1 MDASSAGRCFA
12 ARIFLFILLA
22 GAPAESAAANVRDG
36 SSVQSLAPDVKLL
49 VTRAQDAIKRNDLR
63 VATLLLK
70 NAAQAAPNNGAVEAE
85 LGKVLVMQGQMVQ
98 AERILRQAR
107 SHGAPDPAVL
117 PGLFQAMLSQHES
130 QAVLDQFPEPS
141 GRSPTAM
148 DTLRARA
155 LAYFSLNQPDAA
167 DAEIDKALA
176 IRRAPSLLV
185 NKAEFAVAKG
195 DRVTADSLTNEALK
209 AAANDRTALIMKIGL
224 LERQDAYPSALGY
237 ANRLVQS
244 FPGDPLPLVLRI
256 EVLAKLQRDKE
267 AEADVDSLLKIAPN
281 LPIALYDR
289 ALLLARKGNVKG
301 AWQIAQ
307 GLSPEFIHSAPQF
320 GLGFAQI
327 AKASGNAELSDAA
340 LSAVVSTYPANAE
353 ARRTLAERR
362 LAQKNY
368 AAALELLQPIAD
380 SPDPHTLM
388 LVGNTYRG
396 LGQARKADDYL
407 ARARAAQAG
416 NTGAA
421 AAAGQPIEDIRNIV
435 AKDPANADATGA
447 LILRLIGQGRSE
459 EAQAAVDRFEKAA
472 PRNAI
477 SAYFRGQIAMTN
489 GDLDN
494 ATNNF
499 TAALRAMPAFVPA
512 LYYRAQVAA
521 ARGDWTAA
529 NADLDAILLA
539 DPHNIQALSKK
550 AQYAAAAGQDDAA
563 AKLYARAV
571 TASPN
576 AAEPQFAMAGFYL
589 TRAKYGEA
597 QKAATVILDRHPN
610 DVRAASILVR
620 SYLAQHATDRAKAL
634 AQKLS
639 AANPKSTRAQLL
651 LAYVLEQAQDQK
663 GALAAYQAAVQAEPA
678 SNAGYSA
685 LASYYLRTGQKDKAV
700 ETARNLSKRTPG
712 PESDLFLADTLL
724 KAGYAGPAR
733 SVLEKSA
740 VDRPSSQGILT
751 LVAIQMRTDRKGAEK
766 RLAGWVATHG
776 KDVSARNQLANML
789 LADGDMAA
797 AKSQLEQALRYQPYN
812 ASVLNDLAWTVQKSD
827 PARAIKLATQ
837 AAKIS
842 PKSGE
847 ILDTLA
853 WLKWQQNNRSESL
866 GLLKKAHTLSPAE
879 PNIAYH
885 LAVALDG
892 SGDRA
897 AARDVLQVAVKSNL
911 GLSNREEVQ
920 RLQAKWK

>member
-1 MDASSAGRCFA
+1 MDASSAGRCLA
-12 ARIFLFILLA
+12 ARIFLFVVLA
-22 GAPAESAAANVRDG
+22 GVLQGTAAAKVSNG

-49 VTRAQDAIKRNDLR
+49 VARAQDAIKRDDLR

-70 NAAQAAPNNGAVEAE
+70 NAAQAAPNSGAVEAQ
-85 LGKVLVMQGQMVQ
+85 LGNVMVMQGQMVQ

-117 PGLFQAMLSQHES
+117 PALFQAMLSQHES
-130 QAVLDQFPEPS
+130 QAVLDQFPVPS
-141 GRSPTAM
+141 GRSPTAV

-155 LAYFSLNQPDAA
+155 LAYFSLNQLDAA
-167 DAEIDKALA
+167 DAEIEKALA

-185 NKAEFAVAKG
+185 NKAEFAIAKG
-195 DRVTADSLTNEALK
+195 DRVTADALTDEALK
-209 AAANDRTALIMKIGL
+209 VAPHDRTALIMKIGL

-237 ANRLVQS
+237 ATKLVQS

-267 AEADVDSLLKIAPN
+267 AEADVDSLLKAAPN
-281 LPIALYDR
+281 MPIALYDR
-289 ALLLARKGNVKG
+289 ALLLARKGNIKG

-320 GLGFAQI
+320 GLGFAKI
-327 AKASGNAELSDAA
+327 AQASGNAELSDAA

-353 ARRTLAERR
+353 ARRTLAEKRF
-362 LAQKNY
+362 AQKNY
-368 AAALELLQPIAD
+368 AAALELLQPIAN
-380 SPDPHTLM
+380 SPDPRAMVL
-388 LVGNTYRG
+388 LANIYRG
-396 LGQARKADDYL
+396 LGQTRKADDYF

-416 NTGAA
+416 NTGG
-421 AAAGQPIEDIRNIV
+421 AAGQPIEDLRNTV
-435 AKDPANADATGA
+435 AKDPANAEATGA
-447 LILRLIGQGRSE
+447 LILRLIGQGLTE
-459 EAQAAVDRFEKAA
+459 EAQTAIDRFDKAV
-472 PRNAI
+472 PRNAM
-477 SAYFRGQIAMTN
+477 STYFRGQIAMTN
-489 GDLDN
+489 GDFDN
-494 ATNNF
+494 AANDF
-499 TAALRAMPAFVPA
+499 TTTLHAMPAFVPA

-521 ARGDWTAA
+521 ARGDWAAA
-529 NADLDAILLA
+529 NADLDAILLS

-550 AQYAAAAGQDDAA
+550 AQYAVAAGQDDVA
-563 AKLYARAV
+563 AKLYERAV
-571 TASPN
+571 AASPN

-589 TRAKYGEA
+589 ARTKYAQA

-610 DVRAASILVR
+610 DLQAGSILVR
-620 SYLAQHATDRAKAL
+620 AYLAQHATDRAKTV

-639 AANPKSTRAQLL
+639 AANPRSARAQLL

-663 GALAAYQAAVQAEPA
+663 GALAAYQAAIQAEPV

-685 LASYYLRTGQKDKAV
+685 LSSYYLRTGQKDKAV
-700 ETARNLSKRTPG
+700 ETARTLSKRTPS

-724 KAGYAGPAR
+724 KAGYANPAR

-740 VDRPSSQGILT
+740 SDRPSSQVMLA
-751 LVAIQMRTDRKGAEK
+751 LVAIQMRTDRGGAEK

-789 LADGDMAA
+789 LADGDMAG
-797 AKSQLEQALRYQPYN
+797 AKSHLEQALRYQPYN
-812 ASVLNDLAWTVQKSD
+812 ASVLNDLAWAVQKSD
-827 PARAIKLATQ
+827 PARAVKLATL
-837 AAKIS
+837 AARIS
-842 PKSGE
+842 PQSGE

-853 WLKWQQNNRSESL
+853 WLKWQQNNRRESL
-866 GLLKKAHTLSPAE
+866 DLLRKAHTMNPAE

-892 SGDRA
+892 SGNRA
-897 AARDVLQVAVKSNL
+897 AARDILQVAVKSNI

>member
-1 MDASSAGRCFA
+1 MDASSARRCLA
-12 ARIFLFILLA
+12 ARIFLFVALA
-22 GAPAESAAANVRDG
+22 GLPDMAAANVRNG
-36 SSVQSLAPDVKLL
+36 SSVQSLPPDVKLL
-49 VTRAQDAIKRNDLR
+49 VMRAQDAIKRDDLR

-70 NAAQAAPNNGAVEAE
+70 NAAQAAPNSGAVEAQ
-85 LGKVLVMQGQMVQ
+85 LGNVLVMQGQMVQ

-117 PGLFQAMLSQHES
+117 PALFQAMLSQHES

-141 GRSPTAM
+141 GRSPTAV

-176 IRRAPSLLV
+176 IRRGPSLLV
-185 NKAEFAVAKG
+185 NKAEFAIARG
-195 DRVTADSLTNEALK
+195 DRMTADNLTNEALK
-209 AAANDRTALIMKIGL
+209 TAPHDRTALIMKIGL

-237 ANRLVQS
+237 ANNLVKS

-256 EVLAKLQRDKE
+256 EVLAKLQRDRE
-267 AEADVDSLLKIAPN
+267 AEADVDSLLKAAPN
-281 LPIALYDR
+281 MPIALYDR
-289 ALLLARKGNVKG
+289 ALLLARKGNIKG

-320 GLGFAQI
+320 GLGFAKI
-327 AKASGNAELSDAA
+327 AQAAGNAELSDAA

-353 ARRTLAERR
+353 ARRALAERR

-368 AAALELLQPIAD
+368 TAAQELLQPIAN
-380 SPDPHTLM
+380 SPDPRTLL
-388 LVGNTYRG
+388 LVANTYRG
-396 LGQARKADDYL
+396 LGQARKADEYL
-407 ARARAAQAG
+407 TRARAAQAG
-416 NTGAA
+416 NSGGS
-421 AAAGQPIEDIRNIV
+421 AGQPVEDLRNIV
-435 AKDPANADATGA
+435 AKEPANADATGA
-447 LILRLIGQGRSE
+447 LILRLIGQGRTE
-459 EAQAAVDRFEKAA
+459 EAQAAVDRFDKAA
-472 PRNAI
+472 PRNAM

-494 ATNNF
+494 ATSNF
-499 TAALRAMPAFVPA
+499 TTILRAMPAFVPA

-529 NADLDAILLA
+529 NADLDAILLS
-539 DPHNIQALSKK
+539 DPHNVQALSKK
-550 AQYAAAAGQDDAA
+550 AQYAVAAGQDDVA
-563 AKLYARAV
+563 AKLYERAV
-571 TASPN
+571 AASPN

-589 TRAKYGEA
+589 TRTKYGQA
-597 QKAATVILDRHPN
+597 QKAATLILDRHPN
-610 DVRAASILVR
+610 DLQASSILVR
-620 SYLAQHATDRAKAL
+620 AYLAQHATDRAKAL
-634 AQKLS
+634 AQRLS
-639 AANPKSTRAQLL
+639 TANPRSARAQLL

-663 GALAAYQAAVQAEPA
+663 GALAAYQAAIQAEPV
-678 SNAGYSA
+678 SNAGYNA

-700 ETARNLSKRTPG
+700 ETARILSTRSPG
-712 PESDLFLADTLL
+712 PASDLFLADTLL
-724 KAGYAGPAR
+724 KAGYVNPAR
-733 SVLEKSA
+733 AVLEKSA
-740 VDRPSSQGILT
+740 TDRPSSQGMLA

-766 RLAGWVATHG
+766 RLGTWVATHG

-789 LADGDMAA
+789 LADGDTAG
-797 AKSQLEQALRYQPYN
+797 AKSHLEQALRYQPYN
-812 ASVLNDLAWTVQKSD
+812 ASVLNDLAWAVQKSD
-827 PARAIKLATQ
+827 PARAVKLATL
-837 AAKIS
+837 AARIS
-842 PKSGE
+842 PQSGE

-892 SGDRA
+892 SGNRA

-911 GLSNREEVQ
+911 GLSNREDVQ